1 MITLGLRFQMKLAT
15 LLCALERVLT
25 VNWSDAML
33 PGLLDS
39 RYVGGCMPVI
49 IYSVRGGS
57 DRCSG
62 VMTASVVFLGPGNVS
77 ALTIGRALRA
87 LNWLDYSYESLN
99 RRSTSCTWG
108 LYSVLVD
115 SRVLGQ
121 LWAVSPMMLPS
132 FQLG

>member
-1 MITLGLRFQMKLAT
+1 MGCRLSWRELVVADSLGLRFQMKLAT

-62 VMTASVVFLGPGNVS
+62 VMTASVVFLGPGKYHFVS
-77 ALTIGRALRA
+77 ADDARFVMTTAGPVP
-87 LNWLDYSYESLN
+87 E
-99 RRSTSCTWG
+99 
-108 LYSVLVD
+108 
-115 SRVLGQ
+115 
-121 LWAVSPMMLPS
+121 
-132 FQLG
+132 